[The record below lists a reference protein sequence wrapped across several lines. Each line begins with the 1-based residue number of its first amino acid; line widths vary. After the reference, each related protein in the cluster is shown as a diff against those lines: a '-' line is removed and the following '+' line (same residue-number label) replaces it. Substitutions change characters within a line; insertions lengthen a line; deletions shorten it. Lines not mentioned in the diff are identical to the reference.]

1 MAGEEYLGLRVFR
14 FYIRCP
20 RCSNEIA
27 FKVRLQFYQIFFFE
41 VRLLSIS
48 DNHTILRS
56 IPALYCAMAV
66 HNSTVCLWILT
77 QQTDPKNADYTCE
90 LGATR
95 NFEHWRVHDK
105 DVEAEEKAKE
115 EEEEM
120 NPMAVG

>member
-1 MAGEEYLGLRVFR
+1 MAANQSST
-14 FYIRCP
+14 C
-20 RCSNEIA
+20 
-27 FKVRLQFYQIFFFE
+27 
-41 VRLLSIS
+41 LLW
-48 DNHTILRS
+48 
-56 IPALYCAMAV
+56 V
-66 HNSTVCLWILT
+66 LT

-120 NPMAVG
+120 NPMAVSMHG